1 MKSFM
6 RKIIR
11 KINLPGIGKT
21 IVEFFSADICVNV

>member
-1 MKSFM
+1 MNNI
-6 RKIIR
+6 KII